1 MRLGD
6 AREQKKQILKMF
18 SLDDL
23 RRRFRERTD
32 DEMFFAVGA
41 LDLGPV
47 RTAALQALGKS
58 HLVVWHGYEY
68 VAGISA
74 AEAGKE

>member
-1 MRLGD
+1 MRQTD
-6 AREQKKQILKMF
+6 AREQKKRILKMF
-18 SLDDL
+18 TVGDL
-23 RRRFRERTD
+23 RRTFRERTD
-32 DEMFFAVGA
+32 DEMFFQVGS